1 MQNIYMLPVA
11 YNISNKTP
19 YIFCSRLFYPVK
31 VIFKIHNDD
40 DDQDDNDD
48 YKFIIIIFIIII
60 LLLIIFFCSY
70 FMHILIEGNDN
81 WKDVQMSVAASEG
94 YINC

>member
-19 YIFCSRLFYPVK
+19 YTFCSRLFYPVK

-48 YKFIIIIFIIII
+48 YNNYIYYQYSSSNY
-60 LLLIIFFCSY
+60 FF
-70 FMHILIEGNDN
+70 L
-81 WKDVQMSVAASEG
+81 
-94 YINC
+94 